1 MQFKDNFCF
10 CNDYWNILNADP
22 IAKKQTNKKQIVKDL
37 NFQTH

>member
-1 MQFKDNFCF
+1 MQFKDNFYL

-22 IAKKQTNKKQIVKDL
+22 VVKKQPNKNQLVTHL